1 VGGTTAL
8 HLCFGYAAR
17 VKEKPSGYSF
27 LSELAASTVDQIS
40 IEAAEP
46 KLDCAILARLPD
58 KQIILGVLDLGAMA
72 VETPALV
79 AERIR
84 HALAYV
90 PPERLI
96 VAPDCGLKYL
106 PREVAFG
113 KLQAMVAGAAI
124 VRRELGG

>member
-1 VGGTTAL
+1 MP
-8 HLCFGYAAR
+8 CFGYAAR

-27 LSELAASTVDQIS
+27 LPELDACRADQIS
-40 IEAAEP
+40 IETAQP

-84 HALAYV
+84 RALAYV
-90 PPERLI
+90 APERLI

-106 PREVAFG
+106 PREVAFA
-113 KLQAMVAGAAI
+113 KLAAMVAGAAI